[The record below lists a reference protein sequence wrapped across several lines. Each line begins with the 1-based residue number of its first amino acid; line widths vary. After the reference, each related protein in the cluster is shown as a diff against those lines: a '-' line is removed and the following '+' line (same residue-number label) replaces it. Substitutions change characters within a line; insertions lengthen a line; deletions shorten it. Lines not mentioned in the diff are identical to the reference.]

1 MATEPL
7 DAISEWWELPDI
19 REFYDESPDRGL
31 AISLPAIVEDRLA
44 AILKLVMLEDKKLL
58 NELFQPNGPLGTFGT
73 KITLSYMLG
82 MVTEEVYHDLKIIHK
97 IRNCFAHRVDI
108 KTLAQ
113 PPIKA
118 CKAWIESMKVYQG
131 MVQISKGQLHAHK
144 ETLIEADKFAIAVS
158 RADLTDMRW
167 TFRSCLR
174 FMIVQLN
181 VIEQQHREVK
191 KRLQESIKQKAE
203 PQP

>member
-1 MATEPL
+1 
-7 DAISEWWELPDI
+7 
-19 REFYDESPDRGL
+19 
-31 AISLPAIVEDRLA
+31 
-44 AILKLVMLEDKKLL
+44 
-58 NELFQPNGPLGTFGT
+58 
-73 KITLSYMLG
+73 
-82 MVTEEVYHDLKIIHK
+82 
-97 IRNCFAHRVDI
+97 
-108 KTLAQ
+108 
-113 PPIKA
+113 
-118 CKAWIESMKVYQG
+118 MKVYQG